1 MYRVSL
7 LFSSVLQPVRPIT
20 CRVSWLILVLV
31 LLLVLPCFICST
43 MGLIKPLAT
52 KARLRRR
59 ESSEL
64 PFRMGTGHTRGP
76 S

>member
-7 LFSSVLQPVRPIT
+7 LFSSVLQPVLLMHRIT
-20 CRVSWLILVLV
+20 CRMFWLILVLV

-52 KARLRRR
+52 TAPYLLYYCTPCLLY
-59 ESSEL
+59 SL
-64 PFRMGTGHTRGP
+64 LTAP
-76 S
+76 